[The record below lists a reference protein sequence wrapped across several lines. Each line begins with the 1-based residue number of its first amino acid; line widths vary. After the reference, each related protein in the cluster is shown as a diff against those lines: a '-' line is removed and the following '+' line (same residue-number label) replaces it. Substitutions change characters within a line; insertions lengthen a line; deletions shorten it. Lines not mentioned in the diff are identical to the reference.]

1 MAYSFSGRVRYSEI
15 GENGRLTLPGIL
27 NYFQDCST
35 FQSEEV
41 GLGLEVL
48 KNRKRFWVLSAW
60 QVIVDRYPALGE
72 KIRTSTWA
80 YGFRGFIVMRNFTM
94 DTEDGQRLAY
104 ANTYWSF
111 INGETGMPE
120 KLTEQDISGYKSE
133 EKLDMDYAPRKI
145 ALPGSFEK
153 EAPFYV
159 QKHHL
164 DTNHHVNNSQ
174 YIQMA
179 MDYIPADFQ
188 IWQMRAEY
196 KQQARLQDMICPQK
210 SVEED
215 KVTVLL
221 NDEKSNPYAVVEFV
235 KAQEAR

>member
-80 YGFRGFIVMRNFTM
+80 YGFRGFIGMRNFTM
-94 DTEDGQRLAY
+94 DTIIQRGPDGHRE
-104 ANTYWSF
+104 TSF
-111 INGETGMPE
+111 SERMIFRQAAIRGTGGKHE
-120 KLTEQDISGYKSE
+120 HKNRNYGIRKSGT
-133 EKLDMDYAPRKI
+133 
-145 ALPGSFEK
+145 G
-153 EAPFYV
+153 
-159 QKHHL
+159 
-164 DTNHHVNNSQ
+164 
-174 YIQMA
+174 
-179 MDYIPADFQ
+179 
-188 IWQMRAEY
+188 
-196 KQQARLQDMICPQK
+196 C
-210 SVEED
+210 
-215 KVTVLL
+215 
-221 NDEKSNPYAVVEFV
+221 
-235 KAQEAR
+235 